1 MYDNAPIHTA
11 NKVRDWFI
19 EMGIPV
25 ADHPPFSPDMN
36 LIKHLWFHLK
46 KIVQQQYLELANIG
60 SGEDAKRALE
70 RALVEAW
77 QLIPDKIFMAVLESM
92 PKRVKAL
99 IEAEGWY
106 TKY

>member
-1 MYDNAPIHTA
+1 
-11 NKVRDWFI
+11 
-19 EMGIPV
+19 MGILV
-25 ADHPPFSPDMN
+25 ADHPPFSLDMN
-36 LIKHLWFHLK
+36 PIEHLWFHLK
-46 KIVQQQYLELANIG
+46 KIVQQQYLELTNIG

-70 RALVEAW
+70 RALDEAW
-77 QLIPDKIFMAVLESM
+77 QLIPDKIFMAVLESI